1 MTGCTSKTQYDSFY
15 KDVNSLYDEII
26 TTDAI
31 INRIDVNSEASTD
44 ELFDSLENLK
54 VSFDDFSKVQ
64 PPKDF
69 KDCTYLSENA
79 SKYLSNAEICF
90 HNAFDGEYDDDSF
103 KQGIANYNEVIKCVN
118 YMGDVL
124 QKNRKQK

>member
-1 MTGCTSKTQYDSFY
+1 M
-15 KDVNSLYDEII
+15 YDEII

-31 INRIDVNSEASTD
+31 INRIDVNSEASTE

-124 QKNRKQK
+124 QKNQKQE